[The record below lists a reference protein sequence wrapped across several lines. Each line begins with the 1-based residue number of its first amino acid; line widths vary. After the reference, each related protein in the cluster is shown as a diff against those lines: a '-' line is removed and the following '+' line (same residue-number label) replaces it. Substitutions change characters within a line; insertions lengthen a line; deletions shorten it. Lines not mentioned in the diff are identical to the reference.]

1 MEGIPEWK
9 ELPATIARNEC
20 QTRRPLLWVKE
31 IRKVSGWI
39 LIDSNSDE
47 AKSST
52 RRITLQV
59 SEEALRTKC
68 SVTTATNLEQGSGD
82 LEEEFSHASRNNVA
96 SPPSYNGAATRTVTR
111 RALQAVGRPGHVAGS
126 IGVQFLKDDM
136 SYPYP
141 KYSNHPNARSH
152 VKQFQSIWTV
162 NHEIQG
168 LSAANAEQ
176 SKIVEVQL
184 SLEG

>member
-1 MEGIPEWK
+1 MRVLNPEDCA
-9 ELPATIARNEC
+9 PSC
-20 QTRRPLLWVKE
+20 RRSLW
-31 IRKVSGWI
+31 
-39 LIDSNSDE
+39 
-47 AKSST
+47 ST
-52 RRITLQV
+52 RL
-59 SEEALRTKC
+59 
-68 SVTTATNLEQGSGD
+68 VTPNTNLEQGSAD

-96 SPPSYNGAATRTVTR
+96 SPPSYN
-111 RALQAVGRPGHVAGS
+111 GRPGHVAGS

-176 SKIVEVQL
+176 SKIVDVQL
-184 SLEG
+184 SLEGQAARWYAQQDIVSFHSFDDVAAKFKNFSRSSSTPQKCSGSITP